1 MVNLVHPISCGKI
14 GWQRKKFNFTNVSRD
29 TEINSVKMKKIKI
42 AGVPEHFNLPWHLC
56 ISNGEFEAIGIDLE
70 WTDVPEGTGKMCQM
84 LRENQT
90 DIAVIL
96 TEGIVKDI
104 VAGNKSKIVQVYVE
118 SPLIWGIHVDANSK
132 YKTISD
138 LQNTKIAIS
147 RYGSGSQLMAYV
159 NANNQ
164 GWPTDNLQFE
174 VVNTIDGAVEA
185 LGKGTADYF
194 MWERFMTKPL
204 VDNGVFRKI
213 GDCPTPWPCFVIAVR
228 DEVIQKHP
236 NTIAQILEVINLT
249 TQEFKEIPNIDV
261 TLASKYNQKIEDI
274 REWLSLTEWSQKQ
287 LTSEMLNKIQNQ
299 LFELKIIEKMGT
311 FASIAKSV

>member
-1 MVNLVHPISCGKI
+1 
-14 GWQRKKFNFTNVSRD
+14 
-29 TEINSVKMKKIKI
+29 MKTIKI

-56 ISNGEFEAIGIDLE
+56 IDNGEFETIGINLE

-84 LRENQT
+84 LRNGET

-104 VAGNKSKIVQVYVE
+104 NAGNPSKIVQVYVE

-132 YKTISD
+132 FKSIAD
-138 LQNTKIAIS
+138 LENTKIAIS

-164 GWPTDNLQFE
+164 GWKTDNLQFE

-185 LGKGTADYF
+185 LNNGTADYF

-204 VDNGVFRKI
+204 VDKGVFRRV

-228 DEVIQKHP
+228 DEVLKKHT
-236 NTIAQILEVINLT
+236 NSIAQILEVINLT
-249 TQEFKEIPNIDV
+249 TQEFKDIPNIDI
-261 TLASKYNQKIEDI
+261 TLASKYHQKIEDI
-274 REWLSLTEWSQKQ
+274 REWLSLTQWSQNQ
-287 LTSEMLNKIQNQ
+287 LTTGMLNKIQNQ
-299 LFELKIIEKMGT
+299 LFDLKIIEKKGT
-311 FASIAKSV
+311 FAEIIKAI

>member
-1 MVNLVHPISCGKI
+1 
-14 GWQRKKFNFTNVSRD
+14 
-29 TEINSVKMKKIKI
+29 MKTIKI

-56 ISNGEFEAIGIDLE
+56 IDNGEFENIGINLE
-70 WTDVPEGTGKMCQM
+70 WSDVPEGTGKMCQM
-84 LRENQT
+84 LRDGTT

-104 VAGNKSKIVQVYVE
+104 NAGNPSKIVQVYVE
-118 SPLIWGIHVDANSK
+118 SPLIWGIHVDAKSK
-132 YKTISD
+132 FKSIAD
-138 LQNTKIAIS
+138 LENTKIAIS

-164 GWPTDNLQFE
+164 GWKTDNLEF
-174 VVNTIDGAVEA
+174 VIVNTIDGAVEA
-185 LGKGTADYF
+185 LTNGTTDYF

-204 VDNGVFRKI
+204 VDKGIFRRV

-228 DEVIQKHP
+228 DEILKKHP

-261 TLASKYNQKIEDI
+261 TLASKYHQKIEDI
-274 REWLSLTEWSQKQ
+274 SEWLSLTEWSQNQ
-287 LTSEMLNKIQNQ
+287 LTKEMLNKIQNQ
-299 LFELKIIEKMGT
+299 LFDLKIIEKKGT
-311 FASIAKSV
+311 FAEIVKAI